1 MKTPE
6 NDLNAELMLWHFRF
20 VVQQRVQ
27 VKHRSQ
33 DSTPTWE
40 WGIVVHVRYWLTDTD
55 IKQLNIPEMKEQRWA
70 AYVVRLDLTDQL
82 VVVPFD
88 HADLIRGLD
97 SSRKEGHSFKV
108 SDHVTFCHMGSD
120 KLIRGVI
127 KEVGHSDYTTK
138 GSTITFTELRYKR

>member
-1 MKTPE
+1 M
-6 NDLNAELMLWHFRF
+6 
-20 VVQQRVQ
+20 
-27 VKHRSQ
+27 
-33 DSTPTWE
+33 
-40 WGIVVHVRYWLTDTD
+40 HVRYWLTDAD

-97 SSRKEGHSFKV
+97 SSRKEGHNFKV
-108 SDHVTFCHMGSD
+108 GDHVTFCHMGSD